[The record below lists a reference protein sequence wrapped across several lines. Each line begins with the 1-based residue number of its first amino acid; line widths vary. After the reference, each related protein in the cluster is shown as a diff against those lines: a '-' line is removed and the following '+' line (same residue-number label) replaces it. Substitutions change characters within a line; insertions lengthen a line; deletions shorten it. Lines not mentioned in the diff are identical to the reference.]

1 MTTRFRAHVS
11 LISMA
16 ALVALCLAS
25 CKSDPPPAPAQPP
38 TPVKPTPPEP
48 PPPEPEPAPLVD
60 ADAARALIDRWL
72 MLQNAGDFQAY
83 SALYAERFHGIKRA
97 GERTTTYDRR
107 GWLADRERMFRR
119 PMTVGVDDVDI
130 IPAAGAAR
138 VRFNQSW
145 ASGEFR
151 DIGPKQMVL
160 VRTKDGLR
168 IAREEMIA
176 SKVLGDAP
184 EARALSDVYF
194 ALVLDAP
201 YVVIGPAVETDA
213 EPVGVGT
220 RRPRA
225 ARAAAPAEVA
235 QPFIGQSVA
244 LYGADGRLC
253 TGRLVDAH
261 VVARVV
267 PHFSVEQ
274 EWKGELLGGDAGK
287 PTSDDEIT
295 RQVWAMSQD
304 GGRVLAARVDAPVGE
319 CGGALFARFEG
330 PGTAPLP
337 MWRERPLEGDDEARA
352 LALTRG
358 TDAFRDM
365 QTRYHDAI
373 EGARG
378 TWDAYEDTRT
388 AVRRFQREGQ
398 PDVIVVSAD
407 AGPGCGGFGGGVWQV
422 HRDVRATLQP
432 MGRPE
437 LDAPMFAPQAVTDL
451 DGDGLPELI
460 GLEGYINELAIHG
473 MREGKLVRIKH
484 LPVLDLDTP
493 C

>member
-1 MTTRFRAHVS
+1 MTTRLRAHVA
-11 LISMA
+11 LISL
-16 ALVALCLAS
+16 ALAALCLAS
-25 CKSDPPPAPAQPP
+25 CKSDPPPAPATPSA
-38 TPVKPTPPEP
+38 PVKPTPPTP
-48 PPPEPEPAPLVD
+48 PPPEPTPAPLVEVE
-60 ADAARALIDRWL
+60 AARALIDRWL
-72 MLQNAGDFQAY
+72 TMQNAGDFQAY
-83 SALYAERFHGIKRA
+83 AALYAERFHGIKRV
-97 GERTTTYDRR
+97 GERTTTYERT

-119 PMTVGVDDVDI
+119 PMTVGIDNVEV

-138 VRFNQSW
+138 VRFTQSW

-151 DIGPKQMVL
+151 DVGPKQLVL
-160 VRTKDGLR
+160 VRTDDGLR

-176 SKVLGDAP
+176 SKVLGGEPD
-184 EARALSDVYF
+184 ARALTDVYF

-201 YVVIGPAVETDA
+201 YVVIGPAVDTDA

-225 ARAAAPAEVA
+225 ARAAAPADAA

-274 EWKGELLGGDAGK
+274 EWKGELHPGDGGK

-295 RQVWAMSQD
+295 RQVWAMSED

-337 MWRERPLEGDDEARA
+337 MWRARPLEGDHEARA

-365 QTRYHDAI
+365 QTRYREAVP
-373 EGARG
+373 EGHG
-378 TWDAYEDTRT
+378 TWDTYEDTRT
-388 AVRRFQREGQ
+388 TVQRFQREGH
-398 PDVIVVSAD
+398 PDVLVVSAD
-407 AGPGCGGFGGGVWQV
+407 AGPGCGGFGGGLW
-422 HRDVRATLQP
+422 HAYRDVRATLQP
-432 MGRPE
+432 MGRPA
-437 LDAPMFAPQAVTDL
+437 LDAPMFGPRAVTDL
-451 DGDGLPELI
+451 DGDGTPELI
-460 GLEGYINELAIHG
+460 GFEGYINELAIYG
-473 MREGKLVRIKH
+473 MRDGKLVRLEH